1 VVEVVGGGGGG
12 GGEDEEEEDEE
23 DDDIMGGLFG
33 GMPGGT
39 GHMCC
44 ICMER
49 PIQVALVPCGHAN
62 VCRRCSR
69 RLKRCPFCR
78 KDIVRRQRLFLS
90 IMD

>member
-1 VVEVVGGGGGG
+1 VAKGASQEVEE
-12 GGEDEEEEDEE
+12 GGEDDDGEEDTM
-23 DDDIMGGLFG
+23 DGLFG
-33 GMPGGT
+33 PMPGG

-69 RLKRCPFCR
+69 RLQRCPFCR
-78 KDIVRRQRLFLS
+78 RDIVRRQRLYLS
-90 IMD
+90 LMD